1 MKNDA
6 SRPINERFTYRYIL
20 AILLIALLSSGT
32 FLMLQFSLKSSDST
46 AFIVNLSG
54 KQRMLSQRI
63 ASLSQRHYAVTFL
76 SLGKSLEASPI
87 KISLLS
93 LIKEMKIANESLSS
107 GLLSNA
113 VTVKLSAPLYELY
126 FGSSALKQRVDV
138 YLALA
143 ETLLATPSQ
152 AESFILL
159 MKLLEESELLLPDL
173 HHAVELYQKE
183 GEEKIFIIRILEI
196 IAWLATLFTLLL
208 EVIFIFQPMAS
219 SIKELFQRATWQHHE
234 LEQQIMIRT
243 LSLQQSNE
251 RLSHLA
257 SHDPLTGLKNR
268 LNLED
273 DLERLMLHYTI
284 NKLPYA
290 VAMFDIDF
298 FKNINDTYGHD
309 MGDFVLCEIAKLF
322 THSTRDNDTIYRS
335 GGEEFVIVF
344 NRIKPEDVL
353 SRCDYIRTR
362 IEKHTF
368 IFKDTHLHVTV
379 SGGVFYPEIAPVEHV
394 REVLKFADNALYR
407 AKNEGRNRIV
417 VAHQ

>member
-1 MKNDA
+1 MTDDA
-6 SRPINERFTYRYIL
+6 SLPINERFTKRYLL
-20 AILLIALLSSGT
+20 AILLIAFLSSGA

-46 AFIVNLSG
+46 ALIVNLSG
-54 KQRMLSQRI
+54 KQRMLSQRL
-63 ASLSQRHYAVTFL
+63 ASLSQRYYASSFVSSTQG
-76 SLGKSLEASPI
+76 SDSSHI
-87 KISLLS
+87 KISLVS
-93 LIKEMKIANESLSS
+93 LIKEMRLTNESLSS
-107 GLLSNA
+107 GFLTPT
-113 VTVKLSAPLYELY
+113 VTVKLSTPIHELY
-126 FGSSALKQRVDV
+126 FGQRALKQRVEV

-143 ETLLATPSQ
+143 ETLLSSSSQ
-152 AESFILL
+152 AESSSLL

-183 GEEKIFIIRILEI
+183 GEEKIFIIRTLEI

-268 LNLED
+268 LYLED
-273 DLERLMLHYTI
+273 DLGRLMFHYTI

-298 FKNINDTYGHD
+298 FKKINDTYGHD
-309 MGDFVLCEIAKLF
+309 IGDFVLCEVAKLF

-335 GGEEFVIVF
+335 GGEEFVIIF

-353 SRCDYIRTR
+353 SRCDFIRTH